1 MLEALNLSKAFGGLQ
16 VLSDVSVTV
25 EPGTCLGIMGPNGAG
40 KSTLF
45 DLLMDVTHADT
56 GQVAVA
62 GQDVTTFDTAGRV
75 KSGMARAFQVPRAF
89 HSLSVE
95 QTLLLAQHAGHG
107 VAPAQARDKV
117 EAVLEMTGLAD
128 KRHETGD
135 ALRLLDR
142 KRLELAKALAADP
155 KVILLDEIS
164 GGLTDREAAEMITL
178 VQRLKQAGLAVLWIE
193 HIAHALQEA
202 SDRIMML
209 ALGKKLI
216 EDTPEVVRAD
226 SRVRE
231 LYLGTPA

>member
-1 MLEALNLSKAFGGLQ
+1 MLEARNLSKAFGGLQ

-45 DLLMDVTHADT
+45 DLLMDVTRADT

-62 GQDVTTFDTAGRV
+62 GQDVTALDTAGRV

-95 QTLLLAQHAGHG
+95 QTLYLAQHAGHG

-117 EAVLEMTGLAD
+117 SAVLEMTGLAD
-128 KRHETGD
+128 KRHETGG

-193 HIAHALQEA
+193 HIAHALQAA

-216 EDTPEVVRAD
+216 EDTPEVVSADPQVRA
-226 SRVRE
+226 